1 MLKLKEAKKKMKKRR
16 KRRGKEI
23 RNKKDLAHFT
33 I

>member
-1 MLKLKEAKKKMKKRR
+1 MLKLKEARKKLKKRR
-16 KRRGKEI
+16 KRGGKEI